1 MSRLMTRRQ
10 FGLAATGLG
19 LNIWPVAKALRAAT
33 GAGTEIRFAIAL
45 RAAFQCAA
53 WIGTEAGIFRQHG
66 MEVTFPTLEAGGPQ
80 ALAGTLRGDWDFC
93 QTGDVPIVE
102 GELQGQD
109 PVLILT
115 PTELHEGVFV
125 MAKREITKPE
135 QLARSNWC
143 GGREGRVW
151 YVHRAMAAT
160 IGCFCERCFL
170 GIVPGDLCCARSRK
184 SRCRLPAG

>member
-19 LNIWPVAKALRAAT
+19 LNIWPVAKALRAAA

-102 GELQGQD
+102 GALQGQD

-135 QLARSNWC
+135 QLAGARIGAVDAKGAFGTSIGPWLQQS
-143 GGREGRVW
+143 GVSASVVSLGSFQAI
-151 YVHRAMAAT
+151 YAA
-160 IGCFCERCFL
+160 L
-170 GIVPGDLCCARSRK
+170 A
-184 SRCRLPAG
+184 A